1 MIEKLAPEDEN
12 KRESYIRQVYAG
24 DAARVPYDFITDP
37 LIFSTRTRTSFRIQ
51 LQETPEDQPG
61 PSAIVRETRTS
72 NEVSVNEDL

>member
-37 LIFSTRTRTSFRIQ
+37 LIFDTRTRTSVWIQ
-51 LQETPEDQPG
+51 LKETLKTSLDRWPLYG
-61 PSAIVRETRTS
+61 KRERATRFQ
-72 NEVSVNEDL
+72 